1 MRGGP
6 EVRALLVE
14 DDPADAEYIRE
25 LLSGEKVA
33 CLELLHVDRLSRA
46 LELLGREEFDVVLL
60 DLGLPE
66 SHGLDTL
73 ERMREAV
80 RKVPVIVLTGLDDEA
95 VATKAVQEGAQ
106 DYLPKG
112 ELDGKLLVRS
122 IRYAVERHRLLEAQR
137 ALSLN
142 DELTGLYNRRGFTIL
157 ARQQLGAVQRMGKR
171 QLLLF
176 ADLDS
181 MKWINDNLGHKEG
194 DRALIDAATVLINT
208 FRREADIIGR
218 MGGDEFAVLSLEQ
231 SRTGGRTYTDLL
243 QRNVEAFVTKN
254 SRPYRLSLSVGT
266 VQYDPECP
274 LSLDELL
281 SRADSEMYKEKARKK
296 GLNAVRA

>member
-46 LELLGREEFDVVLL
+46 LELLGRGEFDVVLL

-266 VQYDPECP
+266 AQYDPECP